1 MGSNQR
7 QANDKVID
15 GLRYSLLVDENLF
28 HKAKDLKLQEGDV
41 VQVAFPKC
49 GTHWVQQIIQLIL
62 HKGDGPRDFEEFV
75 KRAPFLEF
83 QGEEALEG
91 MDVPRTMR
99 THLPFHRIAF
109 DKKAKYVYVARNPW
123 DVAVSYYHF
132 MKQMPEWELREADF
146 DEVLD
151 NFLSGNTG
159 FGDYFK
165 HISGGYALKDET
177 NVLFLTYEQLK
188 EDNRG
193 TILKLARFLGDEYAR
208 KLEEDEDLFQTVL
221 EKSSTTHMRKVV
233 KTSHAD
239 LACLFVKNEEVLAKM
254 AQSATEESI
263 KRAKEELNF
272 VRVGKVGGWKET
284 LTKEQLMKIEDRIR
298 ESLQESTFM
307 TLWQTQWNEAK
318 EKVHQ

>member
-1 MGSNQR
+1 MGSNKR
-7 QANDKVID
+7 PPNDKIID
-15 GLRYSLLVDENLF
+15 GQRYTMLVDEELF
-28 HKAKDLKLQEGDV
+28 YKAKDLKLQEGDV

-75 KRAPFLEF
+75 KRAPFLEY

-91 MDVPRTMR
+91 MDAPRTMR

-132 MKQMPEWELREADF
+132 MKQMPDWELRDFDF
-146 DEVLD
+146 DEVLQ
-151 NFLSGNTG
+151 NFLIGNTG

-165 HISGGYALKDET
+165 HIAGGYALKDEP
-177 NVLFLTYEQLK
+177 NVFFVTYEQLK
-188 EDNRG
+188 DDYRG
-193 TILKLARFLGDEYAR
+193 MVLKLARFLGDEYGQQ
-208 KLEEDEDLFQTVL
+208 LEADEDLLQTVID
-221 EKSSTTHMRKVV
+221 KSSTEHMRKVV

-239 LACLFVKNEEVLAKM
+239 LACLFVNNKDLLAKM
-254 AQSATEESI
+254 AQSATEESV
-263 KRAKEELNF
+263 KRAKEVLNF

-284 LTKEQLMKIEDRIR
+284 LTKEQLQKIEDRIQ
-298 ESLQESTFM
+298 ESLKESNFI
-307 TLWQTQWNEAK
+307 TLWQSQWDDANEILNK
-318 EKVHQ
+318 